1 MRPLLLGL
9 ALLATPPDPA
19 RAELVLPQPD
29 ERLTQDC
36 ADCPPLVTLPDGSL
50 ISQAPVTRAQFAV
63 FARETGFDQPGW
75 GCKWR
80 APGIAQ
86 QDDHPVVCVS
96 FQDATAY
103 ATWLSHHAGHAYRLP
118 TVAEMQKAALGGQD
132 GPYWWGGSVGRNRA
146 NCLGCGSAFDGKG
159 TSPVTAFAKNPYHLL
174 DAVGNVWIWTT
185 DCAESGCD
193 ERRLIGGS
201 WSNPPADLR
210 VTKTIW
216 NGTAIPFATYG
227 IRVLREAD

>member
-1 MRPLLLGL
+1 M
-9 ALLATPPDPA
+9 PA
-19 RAELVLPQPD
+19 MPIACRRSPRCRRRRSAA
-29 ERLTQDC
+29 RT
-36 ADCPPLVTLPDGSL
+36 
-50 ISQAPVTRAQFAV
+50 API
-63 FARETGFDQPGW
+63 G
-75 GCKWR
+75 
-80 APGIAQ
+80 
-86 QDDHPVVCVS
+86 
-96 FQDATAY
+96 
-103 ATWLSHHAGHAYRLP
+103 
-118 TVAEMQKAALGGQD
+118 
-132 GPYWWGGSVGRNRA
+132 GGSVGRNRA
-146 NCLGCGSAFDGKG
+146 NCLGCGSPFDGKG

-174 DAVGNVWIWTT
+174 DAVGNVWVWTT